1 MNVLKLFL
9 AFTIIG
15 ADLIGYNRLGNNVHS
30 HLKGGFQKRSQSS
43 YLRQLQ
49 QFMDTQDNSQAEKLT
64 KYIDSNIKEA
74 APKRRT
80 TRRSLYFK
88 NMRRQH

>member
-1 MNVLKLFL
+1 MNVFKLFL
-9 AFTIIG
+9 AFTTIE
-15 ADLIGYNRLGNNVHS
+15 ADLIGYNRLGNNVHT

-49 QFMDTQDNSQAEKLT
+49 QFMDTQDNSPAEKFT
-64 KYIDSNIKEA
+64 NFFDSSIKKA

-80 TRRSLYFK
+80 TRRSLYSK